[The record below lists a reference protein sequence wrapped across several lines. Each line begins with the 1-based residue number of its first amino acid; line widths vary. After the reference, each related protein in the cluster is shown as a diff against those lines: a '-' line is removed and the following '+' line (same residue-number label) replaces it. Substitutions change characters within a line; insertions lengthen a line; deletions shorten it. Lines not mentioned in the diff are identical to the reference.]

1 MALLKEAAVKVGLA
15 RLAEGRNKP
24 VISVG
29 RQPPP
34 DLCCVGLVQQVVRR
48 EKEQLLGW
56 RLWKAAD
63 LRKAEPRHTVA
74 KLELIHL
81 QRIRVVQPSPAR
93 YTSTRM
99 PVVGRLTVHI
109 IRTLPLKTFCRSI
122 HVSGY
127 GTS

>member
-56 RLWKAAD
+56 RLRKAAD
-63 LRKAEPRHTVA
+63 LCEAEPRHAVA
-74 KLELIHL
+74 NLELIHL
-81 QRIRVVQPSPAR
+81 QRSAAVTSEN
-93 YTSTRM
+93 TSTRR
-99 PVVGRLTVHI
+99 PRSGG
-109 IRTLPLKTFCRSI
+109 LPS
-122 HVSGY
+122 
-127 GTS
+127 TSSARFR

>member
-1 MALLKEAAVKVGLA
+1 MALLKEAAVKIGLA

-56 RLWKAAD
+56 RLRKAAD
-63 LRKAEPRHTVA
+63 LREAEPRHAVTN
-74 KLELIHL
+74 LELIHL
-81 QRIRVVQPSPAR
+81 QRIRVVQP
-93 YTSTRM
+93 
-99 PVVGRLTVHI
+99 
-109 IRTLPLKTFCRSI
+109 F
-122 HVSGY
+122 
-127 GTS
+127 